1 MNVLQLVKDM
11 NENIN
16 DAGRREIVLEQFSV
30 WNNNACVGYVIKA
43 LESVDIPVA
52 DKEKVI
58 EALESI
64 IDEYT
69 VEEAEEIALGKG
81 RL

>member
-11 NENIN
+11 NENIS

>member
-11 NENIN
+11 NENIS

-69 VEEAEEIALGKG
+69 VEEAEEIALGEG

>member
-11 NENIN
+11 NENIS

-30 WNNNACVGYVIKA
+30 WNNNACVGYVMKA
-43 LESVDIPVA
+43 LESVNIPVA

-69 VEEAEEIALGKG
+69 VEEAEEIALGEG

>member
-11 NENIN
+11 NENIS

-30 WNNNACVGYVIKA
+30 WNNNACVGYVMKA

-69 VEEAEEIALGKG
+69 VEEAEEIALGEG